1 MSSPVDWFLT
11 HANAIP
17 LKNQYNTRGK
27 KGGCNARCVL
37 PFCLAEEFPFQQ
49 FHACG
54 KQIVIGL
61 W

>member
-27 KGGCNARCVL
+27 RGCNAGCML
-37 PFCLAEEFPFQQ
+37 PICLAEEFPFQQ

-61 W
+61 C

>member
-1 MSSPVDWFLT
+1 MSSRVDWFLT

-27 KGGCNARCVL
+27 RGMQRALRA

>member
-17 LKNQYNTRGK
+17 LKISTTPEE
-27 KGGCNARCVL
+27 KGMQRALRAPL
-37 PFCLAEEFPFQQ
+37 CLAEKFPFQQ

-54 KQIVIGL
+54 KQIVMGL

>member
-1 MSSPVDWFLT
+1 MQRALRAP
-11 HANAIP
+11 
-17 LKNQYNTRGK
+17 
-27 KGGCNARCVL
+27 

-49 FHACG
+49 FHTCG